1 MRQSNHHERSK
12 DIDRPSEL
20 GDPLSFESMCA
31 VADQSNRLQA
41 LMSKNKL
48 LRHSVALA
56 EDADALT
63 EYQPPD
69 DTPTPEDSP
78 QCRGWGPKLGK
89 CLNFAATWM
98 RSDLCNQCHMLRLA
112 QHDGGSSPE
121 YDADGLTFRDR
132 VADGHMTPADAE
144 RLQGEAEEQGEER

>member
-1 MRQSNHHERSK
+1 MAP
-12 DIDRPSEL
+12 D
-20 GDPLSFESMCA
+20 M
-31 VADQSNRLQA
+31 ADF
-41 LMSKNKL
+41 
-48 LRHSVALA
+48 
-56 EDADALT
+56 LT

-112 QHDGGSSPE
+112 EHDGGPPPE
-121 YDADGLTFRDR
+121 GDQRDADGPTRAER
-132 VADGHMTPADAE
+132 VADGHMTPGDAE
-144 RLQGEAEEQGEER
+144 WLAGQAEEHSDLEDDR